1 MDNSGLIQNIM
12 TEPTMT
18 EDKPLKNKF
27 EAWVSKKY
35 KMSYEE
41 LKQQLWQ
48 NYTKNPQGLLQVF
61 QEYQKLQK

>member
-1 MDNSGLIQNIM
+1 
-12 TEPTMT
+12 
-18 EDKPLKNKF
+18 
-27 EAWVSKKY
+27 
-35 KMSYEE
+35 MSYEE